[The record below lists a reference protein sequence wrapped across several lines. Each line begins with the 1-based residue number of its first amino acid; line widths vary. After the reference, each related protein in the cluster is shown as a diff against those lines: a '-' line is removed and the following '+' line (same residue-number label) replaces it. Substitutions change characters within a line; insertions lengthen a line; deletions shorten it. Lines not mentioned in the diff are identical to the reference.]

1 MVCKIKTI
9 DKDVRKKEM
18 KITGVDVSEVLV
30 ATASTGDG
38 RSECGEVPVALR
50 GTF

>member
-9 DKDVRKKEM
+9 DKDVKKQEM
-18 KITGVDVSEVLV
+18 KIAGTDVSEILV
-30 ATASTGDG
+30 ATASSGDG